1 MDDNLRE
8 KLKEMVKSYKSEE
21 TTNNIRDEKN
31 SRKIHNDVQK
41 ILNLKSK
48 YARLQKSNFS
58 QFRKMAINKC
68 NFLFT
73 NFTNIFNR
81 LLKDELDLKI
91 LFNMIQ
97 VLEKIENHEV
107 DQHEGSAM
115 IGLILKKL
123 YIDPVIKNKKKLKK
137 PPNAKSN
144 ISWND
149 FKKSNVYKNNI

>member
-1 MDDNLRE
+1 MDDNLRD
-8 KLKEMVKSYKSEE
+8 KLKEMVKSYDGEE
-21 TTNNIRDEKN
+21 TTNNIREEKN
-31 SRKIHNDVQK
+31 SRKIYNDVQK
-41 ILNLKSK
+41 ILHLKSK
-48 YARLQKSNFS
+48 YMRLKKSNFS
-58 QFRKMAINKC
+58 QFRKMAISKC
-68 NFLFT
+68 NFLFI

-97 VLEKIENHEV
+97 ILEKIENNDI

-123 YIDPVIKNKKKLKK
+123 YIDPIIKPKKKLKK

-149 FKKSNVYKNNI
+149 YKKSNIFKNNI